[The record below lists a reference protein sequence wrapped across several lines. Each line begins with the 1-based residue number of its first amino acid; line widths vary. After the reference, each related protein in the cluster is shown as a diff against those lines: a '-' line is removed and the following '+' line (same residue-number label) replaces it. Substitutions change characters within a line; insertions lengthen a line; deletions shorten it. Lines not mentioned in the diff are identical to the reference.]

1 MSGHPYSFHLFP
13 KCAGQRSFD
22 DATSI
27 WTSPHCLRLTTKR
40 HICVRTEV
48 NLSFLSPLLMTSNE
62 SLFGLA
68 RQFQFAVGASQDLDI
83 IVQIF
88 RTVLH
93 SANTLPVP
101 TETKKGRPHKLT
113 KAEKKKLQDEAE
125 LQQVVVRQMHIL
137 KLYENSTQQQ
147 PPQYSQCLP

>member
-1 MSGHPYSFHLFP
+1 
-13 KCAGQRSFD
+13 
-22 DATSI
+22 
-27 WTSPHCLRLTTKR
+27 
-40 HICVRTEV
+40 
-48 NLSFLSPLLMTSNE
+48 MTSNE

-147 PPQYSQCLP
+147 PPQYSQCLPWIGTLVTNVAPLDIHPGLQAVVRTHLYIVHASEPSQLSTNWLPKSEIWYKLC

>member
-1 MSGHPYSFHLFP
+1 
-13 KCAGQRSFD
+13 
-22 DATSI
+22 
-27 WTSPHCLRLTTKR
+27 
-40 HICVRTEV
+40 
-48 NLSFLSPLLMTSNE
+48 MTSNE

-68 RQFQFAVGASQDLDI
+68 RQFQFAVGASQDLDV

-101 TETKKGRPHKLT
+101 PETKKGRPHKLT

-125 LQQVVVRQMHIL
+125 PLKTSLCAVWFVDRGLMWDNFESEHKASNFESVRSEGVRKNYNLIAFWRSIL
-137 KLYENSTQQQ
+137 NSRA
-147 PPQYSQCLP
+147 S

>member
-1 MSGHPYSFHLFP
+1 
-13 KCAGQRSFD
+13 
-22 DATSI
+22 
-27 WTSPHCLRLTTKR
+27 
-40 HICVRTEV
+40 
-48 NLSFLSPLLMTSNE
+48 MTSNE

-113 KAEKKKLQDEAE
+113 KAEKKKLQEEAE

-147 PPQYSQCLP
+147 PPQYSQCLPWIGNLVANVAPRDTSQDLQATVRNHLHIDLASELSQQFSN